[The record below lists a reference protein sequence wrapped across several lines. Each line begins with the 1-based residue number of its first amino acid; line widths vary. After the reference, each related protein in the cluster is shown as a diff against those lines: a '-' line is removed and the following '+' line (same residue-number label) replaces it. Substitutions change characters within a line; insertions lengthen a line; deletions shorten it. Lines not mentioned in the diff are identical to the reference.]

1 MVLSQFYI
9 TNYGPKANNGAWHSI
24 NVNGRCNARLVNF
37 VLKHAGN
44 SFHLLQLQS
53 DVFKTPYS
61 ANSARLS
68 CTNGVLITTDPY
80 SAFDQSHQAF
90 HWDNLVIPGRV
101 QFTVWDLDANQPF
114 AQDFDLILTFDIE
127 NLP

>member
-1 MVLSQFYI
+1 MVLVQFYI
-9 TNYGPKANNGAWHSI
+9 TNNGQENNNGAWHSI
-24 NVNGRCNARLVNF
+24 NVNGRCNARLVNYM
-37 VLKHAGN
+37 LKHGGSA
-44 SFHLLQLQS
+44 FHLLQLQS

-61 ANSARLS
+61 ANSIVS
-68 CTNGVLITTDPY
+68 CTNGVLISTEPF

-90 HWDNLVIPGRV
+90 HWDNIVIPGRV

-114 AQDFDLILTFDIE
+114 AAGFDLILTFDIE